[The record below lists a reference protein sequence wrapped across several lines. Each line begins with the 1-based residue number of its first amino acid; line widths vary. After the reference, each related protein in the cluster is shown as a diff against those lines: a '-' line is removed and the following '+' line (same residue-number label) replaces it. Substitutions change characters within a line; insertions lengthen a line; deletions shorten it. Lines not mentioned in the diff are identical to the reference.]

1 MCYLRAKMRLFIV
14 QILLF
19 IMQFVFSDANAFTI
33 YNTNVVSVD
42 LNEKSRALLVT
53 LSFVTSDYNGVNIS
67 CNGLSDGTI
76 DLTPADGV
84 APYTFLWS
92 NGETTEDISGLPAGT
107 YTVTVTDDLGDV
119 QVGSVILNEPADI
132 AIPSVIT
139 EINCFG
145 QSTGAIDI
153 TATGGTGTLT
163 YAWSNSASTED
174 ISSLAAGTYTVTIT
188 DANSCNATN
197 SFSVTQPTQLTAS
210 GIIQNPAC
218 AGQASGSI
226 DLTTSGGIINY
237 SYLWS
242 NGSLTSDVNS
252 LISGNYSVTITD
264 ENGCTISRT
273 FTLVDPAV
281 LTLNII
287 PVNGTCSVANGSAS
301 AIATGG
307 TLLYS
312 YLWNTGAVTPV
323 ISSLAA
329 ATYTV
334 TVTDASGCT
343 ATDNVIVANSGSPVL
358 TNTKADITCNGGSD
372 GSINLSVSGATL
384 PYSYLWITGAT
395 TQDISSLSAG
405 TYTVTV
411 TDFNLCSSSTSV
423 VITQPAQLTLS
434 TTISNVLCNGQ
445 SNGSIDLTVNGG
457 TLPYSYAWSN
467 GQLTQDISGLSS
479 TNYTATVTDVN
490 LCVIS
495 DSYNVSQPT
504 VLSSTVSSTQ
514 SGCGSSTGSATVTP
528 QGGAG
533 GYTYLWSNGALTST
547 ITNVPAANY
556 TVTVTDVNN
565 CTTVNSVQVT
575 TANAP
580 VISNS
585 VVTDVLCNAGSSGSI
600 NITVTGGTAPISYL
614 WSNAAVT
621 QDISGVIAGTY
632 TVTVSDNNSCSATVS
647 YTISQPTPIGL
658 SATAS
663 SVSCNGGTNG
673 SINLT
678 VSGGTPNYQYI
689 WSNTAVTQDIAGL
702 SAGTFTVTV
711 TDANLCTSSSSYS
724 VSQPLVLA
732 LSSTITDVTCF
743 GGSSG
748 AIDLNVSGGFGSY
761 TYLWNTAVVTQD
773 ISGLLANTYTVTV
786 TDGNSCT
793 KSLSSTVAQASPI
806 NIQFTKNSS
815 TCGNANGSITTLVS
829 GGSPGYTYL
838 WSNGAST
845 SQLSNIPSGTY
856 TVTVADLNSCTF
868 SSSTVLLNVAGPT
881 IAPLTIT
888 NVSCNG
894 LATGSALT
902 SVSGGTQP
910 YNYLWSNGAL
920 TPNLVGVV
928 ANTYNVIVTDFNS
941 CTALQSG
948 IITQPAA
955 INFSSSTISST
966 CGLNNGSATVT
977 PSGGVGPFTYLW
989 SNGSVIN
996 SISSVAPATYT
1007 VTVTDFNSCTHVD
1020 VVTVAAIIPP
1030 TISTTST
1037 QNVLCNGGLT
1047 GAINVSINN
1056 GTASYSYL
1064 WNTGAITEDL
1074 NGIAAGNYTLTV
1086 TDANSCI
1093 AQATISVSQPSII
1106 VIAGSIFSAACGQ
1119 PTGSIQA
1126 NATGGVGGYNYLW
1139 SNGATTLLNT
1149 NLLAGTYTLTVTDA
1163 NNCIKSQTFVVPN
1176 SNGPTIVQ
1184 DSIVNAKCYNAANGG
1199 IYISISGGSSPY
1211 NYLWSN
1217 SAVTQDLIN
1226 VAAGSYTVTVTDGN
1240 LCIASQ
1246 TFIINQPDSF
1256 SVSEVITNSTCSS
1269 NNGSISLTV
1278 SGATSPYTFLWS
1290 NGQSTSSITNLIS
1303 ATYSV
1308 TVKDFNL
1315 CTVNKSYFVNNTSGV
1330 TAILDSTRN
1339 PSCFGS
1345 SNGQIYISALGGTP
1359 PLTYLWN
1366 DGAFTQDRLNVSAG
1380 TYTVT
1385 VTDFNSC
1392 TSSIVVTLNNPIQL
1406 SISFSS
1412 QSATCNQSNGS
1423 ATVNASGGS
1432 GTYNYLWE
1440 NGVIINSILNVI
1452 AGNYSV
1458 TVTDLSGCSVLDSVN
1473 VSNSTS
1479 AAIQLTN
1486 LVEPSCFGS
1495 TDGSLTVAVNNG
1507 TPPYTITWSNG
1518 DIGLTAN
1525 NLAAGVYSVLVTDF
1539 VGCTTS
1545 QSFNLSNPAPLSL
1558 QFISTN
1564 ENCGQANGSLSVL
1577 PSGGSGTYTYLWSNN
1592 NLTNANT
1599 NLVAATYTVTVTD
1612 LNLCSRIDSIKINN
1626 IPGPTPI
1633 ISTIQNVICFGQ
1645 SNGSID
1651 ISISGGS
1658 GPISYLW
1665 SNGVL
1670 NQDLISATAGIYT
1683 VTVTDTAGCFNT
1695 LVSTITQP
1703 SIISAVPTIVN
1714 ASCSNSNG
1722 SVDILA
1728 TGGVGGY
1735 SYLWNTGAIVSS
1747 ISNLSVGTYTVTI
1760 SDANACSVAISY
1772 IVNNTNGAQV
1782 ELLQKDSAQCPGSE
1796 TGGISVNIT
1805 QGTQPYTYLWS
1816 NGDVTANLSNVA
1828 AGIYTLT
1835 VTDFNNCV
1843 TLFSDT
1849 VYEPLPLSIG
1859 ISKTNASCSLSNG
1872 ILTALAAGGTPSY
1885 TYLWSTGNNSST
1897 ISGLPAGSYTVTVTD
1912 SRSCMLD
1919 SIFSISNTG
1928 TIQVS
1933 NILIDSVTC
1942 NNGSDGAITY
1952 DVTGG
1957 VIPYTYTWINT
1968 NQVTEDVNSLQA
1980 GSYTVIITDQVGCTT
1995 SQNFNIGEPSQINV
2009 TFPLLINASCG
2020 SNNGSVG
2027 INVSGGILP
2036 YSYLWSNGSLND
2048 SLFSLAAGSYTLTVT
2063 DGNGCDKIVIANISN
2078 STGPTITDVD
2088 SGNVS
2093 CYGLSDGFIN
2103 ITVSGGTLP
2112 ISYSWT
2118 NTPLTSPSIT
2128 NLLAQTYTVTV
2139 ADALNCLAVRSI
2151 TIQQPDSIKINPFIP
2166 QNNPPFNLTCNNS
2179 SDGEIVLGVNG
2190 GTAPYTFV
2198 WSNGAIAQNIQNL
2211 AAANY
2216 TVVVSDQNGCSATQ
2230 SYLVSEPPML
2240 VSIAGSNFVVCGES
2254 STLLQAN
2261 IPAYGIGFWASLNAQ
2276 GIVVFSDSTAANTLV
2291 SNLPLGD
2298 NIFVWTVSDGKCQVS
2313 SQVLVQTTNAIVAEA
2328 GIDRSICESD
2338 VNLNATQPE
2347 FGFGVWSTFSPGVI
2361 IADSSKAFTNAT
2373 QLNYGNNIFLWTVVN
2388 GNCRDSASINIFK
2401 RDSLDCLAN
2410 IKLPSAFSPNGD
2422 GFNDKFIVRGIEDF
2436 PQNSFVVFN
2445 RWGQTVFESNGYNND
2460 WDGRSSNGEQLSD
2473 GTYFVI
2479 LKVKL
2484 NGKVYNTYV
2493 DLRR

>member
-1 MCYLRAKMRLFIV
+1 MCYFRAKMRLFII

-19 IMQFVFSDANAFTI
+19 SMQFVFSDANAFTI
-33 YNTNVVSVD
+33 HNTNVVSVD

-84 APYTFLWS
+84 APYTYLWS

-119 QVGSVILNEPADI
+119 QVGSVILNEPAVI
-132 AIPSVIT
+132 SIPSVIDD
-139 EINCFG
+139 INCFG
-145 QSTGAIDI
+145 QSNGAINI

-163 YAWSNSASTED
+163 YAWSNSATTED
-174 ISSLAAGTYTVTIT
+174 ISSLAAGTYTVTVT
-188 DANSCNATN
+188 DANSCTAAN
-197 SFSVTQPTQLTAS
+197 SFTVTQPTAINIGEVVS
-210 GIIQNPAC
+210 NVNC
-218 AGQASGSI
+218 FGQ
-226 DLTTSGGIINY
+226 
-237 SYLWS
+237 S
-242 NGSLTSDVNS
+242 NGAIN
-252 LISGNYSVTITD
+252 IT
-264 ENGCTISRT
+264 
-273 FTLVDPAV
+273 
-281 LTLNII
+281 
-287 PVNGTCSVANGSAS
+287 
-301 AIATGG
+301 ATGG
-307 TLLYS
+307 TGTLTYAWS
-312 YLWNTGAVTPV
+312 NSATTED
-323 ISSLAA
+323 ISSLA
-329 ATYTV
+329 
-334 TVTDASGCT
+334 
-343 ATDNVIVANSGSPVL
+343 
-358 TNTKADITCNGGSD
+358 
-372 GSINLSVSGATL
+372 
-384 PYSYLWITGAT
+384 
-395 TQDISSLSAG
+395 AG

-411 TDFNLCSSSTSV
+411 TDANSCTATNSFTV
-423 VITQPAQLTLS
+423 TQPTAISINEVVSDVNCFGQSTGAIDLTATGGTGVLTYAWS
-434 TTISNVLCNGQ
+434 NSATTEDISSLAAGAYTVTVADANSCTATNSFTVTQPTAINIGEVVSNVNCFGQ
-445 SNGSIDLTVNGG
+445 SNGAINITATGG
-457 TLPYSYAWSN
+457 TGVLTYAWSN
-467 GQLTQDISGLSS
+467 SATTEDISSL
-479 TNYTATVTDVN
+479 A
-490 LCVIS
+490 
-495 DSYNVSQPT
+495 
-504 VLSSTVSSTQ
+504 
-514 SGCGSSTGSATVTP
+514 
-528 QGGAG
+528 AG
-533 GYTYLWSNGALTST
+533 T
-547 ITNVPAANY
+547 Y
-556 TVTVTDVNN
+556 TVTVTDANSCTATNSFTVTQPTAISINEVVSNVNCFGQSN
-565 CTTVNSVQVT
+565 GAINI
-575 TANAP
+575 TATGGAG
-580 VISNS
+580 VLTYAWSNS
-585 VVTDVLCNAGSSGSI
+585 ATTEDISSLAAGAYTVTVTDANSCTATNSFTVTQPTAISINEVVSNVNCFGQSNGAI
-600 NITVTGGTAPISYL
+600 NITVTGGT
-614 WSNAAVT
+614 
-621 QDISGVIAGTY
+621 
-632 TVTVSDNNSCSATVS
+632 
-647 YTISQPTPIGL
+647 
-658 SATAS
+658 
-663 SVSCNGGTNG
+663 
-673 SINLT
+673 
-678 VSGGTPNYQYI
+678 PNYQYL
-689 WSNTAVTQDIAGL
+689 WSNTAVTQDIASL

-711 TDANLCTSSSSYS
+711 TDDNLCISSSSYT
-724 VSQPLVLA
+724 VNQPLSLT

-743 GGSSG
+743 GGSTG
-748 AIDLNVSGGFGSY
+748 AIDLSVSGGIGSY
-761 TYLWNTAVVTQD
+761 TYLWNITAVTQD
-773 ISGLLANTYTVTV
+773 ISGLSANTYTVTV
-786 TDGNSCT
+786 TDDNSCT
-793 KSLSSTVAQASPI
+793 KSLSSTVNQASAI

-838 WSNGAST
+838 WSNGEST

-856 TVTVADLNSCTF
+856 TVTVTDLNSCTF
-868 SSSTVLLNVAGPT
+868 SSSTVLANVAGPT

-955 INFSSSTISST
+955 INFSFSTISST

-977 PSGGVGPFTYLW
+977 PSGGVGPYTYLW

-996 SISSVAPATYT
+996 SISNIAPATYT

-1020 VVTVAAIIPP
+1020 VVTVAEILPP
-1030 TISTTST
+1030 TISTIST

-1074 NGIAAGNYTLTV
+1074 VGIGAGNYTLTV

-1093 AQATISVSQPSII
+1093 AQATISVSQPAVI
-1106 VIAGSIFSAACGQ
+1106 VITGSIVSAACGL
-1119 PTGSIQA
+1119 PTGSVQA

-1139 SNGATTLLNT
+1139 SNGANTLLNA

-1163 NNCIKSQTFVVPN
+1163 NNCIKSRTFVVPN
-1176 SNGPTIVQ
+1176 LNGPTILQ
-1184 DSIVNAKCYNAANGG
+1184 DSIVNAKCFNDGNGG
-1199 IYISISGGSSPY
+1199 IYISISGGSFPY
-1211 NYLWSN
+1211 SYLWSN
-1217 SAVTQDLIN
+1217 STVAQDLIN
-1226 VAAGSYTVTVTDGN
+1226 GTAGSYTVTVTDGN
-1240 LCIASQ
+1240 LCTASQ

-1256 SVSEVITNSTCSS
+1256 SVSEVITNTTCSS

-1278 SGATSPYTFLWS
+1278 IGATSPYTFLWS
-1290 NGQSTSSITNLIS
+1290 NGQSTSTITNLTS
-1303 ATYSV
+1303 GSYSV
-1308 TVKDFNL
+1308 IVTDFNL
-1315 CTVNKSYFVNNTSGV
+1315 CSVNNSYLVNNTPGV

-1339 PSCFGS
+1339 PNCFGS
-1345 SNGQIYISALGGTP
+1345 SNGQIYISAQGGTP

-1366 DGAFTQDRLNVSAG
+1366 DGAITQDRSNISAG
-1380 TYTVT
+1380 NYTVT
-1385 VTDFNSC
+1385 ITDFNSC
-1392 TSSIVVTLNNPIQL
+1392 TSSLVVTLNNPVQL

-1440 NGVIINSILNVI
+1440 NGVIVNSILNVI

-1479 AAIQLTN
+1479 AAIQLTS

-1495 TDGSLTVAVNNG
+1495 TDGSLTIVVNNG
-1507 TPPYTITWSNG
+1507 TPPYTTTWSNG
-1518 DIGLTAN
+1518 DIGLTAD
-1525 NLAAGVYSVLVTDF
+1525 NLAAGVYTVLVTDF

-1545 QSFNLSNPAPLSL
+1545 QSFNLTNPAPLSL
-1558 QFISTN
+1558 QFISTDA
-1564 ENCGQANGSLSVL
+1564 NCGQSNGNASVL
-1577 PSGGSGTYTYLWSNN
+1577 VSGGIGTYNYLWSTG

-1626 IPGPTPI
+1626 IPGPTPV
-1633 ISTIQNVICFGQ
+1633 ISTIQNVTCFGQ

-1651 ISISGGS
+1651 ISILGGS
-1658 GPISYLW
+1658 GSISYLW
-1665 SNGVL
+1665 SNGVI
-1670 NQDLISATAGIYT
+1670 NQDLLTAAAGTYT
-1683 VTVTDTAGCFNT
+1683 VIVTDAAGCVDT
-1695 LVSTITQP
+1695 LASTITQP

-1714 ASCSNSNG
+1714 SSCSNSNG

-1735 SYLWNTGAIVSS
+1735 NYLWNNGAIVSS
-1747 ISNLSVGTYTVTI
+1747 ISNLSAGTYTVTI

-1772 IVNNTNGAQV
+1772 NVNNTNGAQV
-1782 ELLQKDSAQCPGSE
+1782 VVLQKDSAQCPGSE

-1816 NGDVTANLSNVA
+1816 NGDVSANLSNVA
-1828 AGIYTLT
+1828 AGVYTLT
-1835 VTDFNNCV
+1835 VTDFNNCI

-1849 VYEPLPLSIG
+1849 VFEPLPLSIS
-1859 ISKTNASCSLSNG
+1859 ISKTNATCSLSNG
-1872 ILTALAAGGTPSY
+1872 ILTALATGGTPSF

-1912 SRSCMLD
+1912 SRSCVLD
-1919 SIFSISNTG
+1919 SIFSITNTG
-1928 TIQVS
+1928 KIQITD
-1933 NILIDSVTC
+1933 ILIDSVSC
-1942 NNGSDGAITY
+1942 SGGSDGTISY
-1952 DVTGG
+1952 DVAGG
-1957 VIPYTYTWINT
+1957 VNPYTYTWINT
-1968 NQVTEDVNSLQA
+1968 NQVTEDVTSLQA

-1995 SQNFNIGEPSQINV
+1995 SQNFIVGEPSSINV

-2036 YSYLWSNGSLND
+2036 YAYLWSNGSQND
-2048 SLFSLAAGSYTLTVT
+2048 TLFSLAAGSYTLTVT

-2078 STGPTITDVD
+2078 STGPSITAVD
-2088 SGNVS
+2088 SSNVS
-2093 CYGLSDGFIN
+2093 CYGLSNGYIN

-2139 ADALNCLAVRSI
+2139 TDALNCLAVRSI

-2179 SDGEIVLGVNG
+2179 ADGEILLGVNG

-2198 WSNGAIAQNIQNL
+2198 WSNGAITQNIQNL

-2216 TVVVSDQNGCSATQ
+2216 TVVVSDQKGCSATQ
-2230 SYLVSEPPML
+2230 SYLVSEPPLL

-2254 STLLQAN
+2254 STFLQAN
-2261 IPAYGIGFWASLNAQ
+2261 IPTYGIGSWASLNAQ
-2276 GIVVFSDSTAANTLV
+2276 GIVVFSDSTAANTLI

-2347 FGFGVWSTFSPGVI
+2347 FGYGVWSAFSPGVI

-2436 PQNSFVVFN
+2436 PENSFVVFN

-2460 WDGRSSNGEQLSD
+2460 WDGRGSNGEQLAD